1 MSVLPH
7 TYLYERHTMANTNKR
22 GPSTPQGKEASSRN
36 STKQG
41 IYSNSLLPN
50 ESVEEAQ
57 EFAEGLMQEWCV
69 QGVEAQSLARLYVQS
84 LLKTSRLHA
93 CEVSLIQTQMYSR
106 GSREA
111 FALQARIR
119 EVDVADIPD
128 WYFSDDDQ
136 AKHRAIQRGGA
147 VEEAARLASRYSLVQ
162 SLEAKTL
169 FPQLW
174 AELNDVTVGSR
185 LATLSEM
192 LELFYGQGSPQAN
205 LQGFVQD
212 YAERFKFDLLWASSW
227 RSFESYIE
235 SIRARHVLNLTSNAE
250 WVKVEGLQHRRRAE
264 ITQQALFLSK
274 SQLIQP
280 PPRGQLL
287 DLAGAAL
294 DAPEVQSRSK
304 MNSK

>member
-41 IYSNSLLPN
+41 IYANSLLPN

-57 EFAEGLMQEWCV
+57 AFAEGLMQEWCV

-93 CEVSLIQTQMYSR
+93 CEVSLIQSQMYSR
-106 GSREA
+106 GSRED
-111 FALQARIR
+111 FAVQAGILKS
-119 EVDVADIPD
+119 EAAGIPD

-136 AKHRAIQRGGA
+136 AKRRAIQRGGA
-147 VEEAARLASRYSLVQ
+147 VEEASRLAARYSLVQ

-174 AELNDVTVGSR
+174 AELNELTVGTR
-185 LATLSEM
+185 LATLNEM
-192 LELFYGQGSPQAN
+192 LELLYGSGSPQAN

-212 YAERFKFDLLWASSW
+212 YTERFRFDLLWARSW
-227 RSFESYIE
+227 RSFVAYIE
-235 SIRARHVLNLTSNAE
+235 TIRARHVLNLTSRAE
-250 WVKVEGLQHRRRAE
+250 WVKVETLQHRRRAE
-264 ITQQALFLSK
+264 ITQQALFISRA
-274 SQLIQP
+274 QQIQP
-280 PPRGQLL
+280 PPRAQLL
-287 DLAGAAL
+287 DLE
-294 DAPEVQSRSK
+294 DAPLDVTQGHKSSEL
-304 MNSK
+304 NSK